1 MTAFIVT
8 GAFTY
13 IENIIS
19 KCYNA
24 SRGDRMKTQEKL
36 LAKEKKELS
45 RLNKIQLK
53 GSSGKYFFIL
63 IFLIAVVNILDE
75 VTSNLTVTVQSSF
88 VTEFF
93 VNNPFMGKYYSY
105 EDGLAFHSGIG
116 VVTYVFG
123 LFTPFYKALADKWGR
138 KPLFALSTLGMA
150 VGLLVI
156 HLSSSYIMF
165 LVGFAIISFFMGHDI
180 QIIYILEEAPH
191 KHRAKIYS
199 FLKGFGI
206 LGVILIPTLRDIL
219 MGDDATK
226 WREIFLVPALIGF
239 VAVLLVMLLAKDT
252 KVFISEK
259 IEYLSRPLEERV
271 REKELKK
278 QQKEAQRNQSGVF
291 NGVKYIFS
299 NKDTKMLIISHIIFD
314 SAMPAIALYFE
325 SSMHR
330 AGMSTADITKALFM
344 VPVIYATV
352 TLLSGFIADKLGRK
366 VTVTAFSATCVAGYI
381 LFVAGILMGWNPYL
395 VGALAG
401 LYQGSYWIGR
411 DYMNVMM
418 TEKVPTDIR
427 ASVVGAEGLLVIIG
441 LVVGYGAIIV
451 GMLAMPIWW
460 ACLAISVPAVTVAA
474 IMFALKVK
482 ETKGVILEDIE

>member
-1 MTAFIVT
+1 MKS
-8 GAFTY
+8 
-13 IENIIS
+13 EEKIIRS
-19 KCYNA
+19 E
-24 SRGDRMKTQEKL
+24 SRE
-36 LAKEKKELS
+36 LA
-45 RLNKIQLK
+45 RLRKMQTR
-53 GSSGKYFFIL
+53 SSGSRYFLVLL
-63 IFLIAVVNILDE
+63 ILIAVVNILDE

-116 VVTYVFG
+116 VFTYVLG

-150 VGLLVI
+150 AGLMVI

-180 QIIYILEEAPH
+180 QIIYILEEAPD

-199 FLKGFGI
+199 FLKSFGI

-219 MGDDATK
+219 MGNDATK

-239 VAVLLVMLLAKDT
+239 AAVVLVVIFAKDT
-252 KVFISEK
+252 KVFIKERT
-259 IEYLSRPLEERV
+259 EYLSRPYEERKA
-271 REKELKK
+271 EKALKK
-278 QQKEAQRNQSGVF
+278 QQKQAQRNQSGVF
-291 NGVKYIFS
+291 NGVKYIFA
-299 NKDTKMLIISHIIFD
+299 NKDTKILIISHIIFD
-314 SAMPAIALYFE
+314 AAMPAIALYFE
-325 SSMHR
+325 SSMHS
-330 AGMSTADITKALFM
+330 AGMSTSNITKALFM
-344 VPVIYATV
+344 VPVIYASITF
-352 TLLSGFIADKLGRK
+352 LSGFIADKAGRK
-366 VTVTAFSATCVAGYI
+366 ATVTLFSATCVAGYI
-381 LFVAGILMGWNPYL
+381 LFVAGILNGWNPYL
-395 VGALAG
+395 VGSLAG

-441 LVVGYGAIIV
+441 LVVGYASTII
-451 GMLAMPIWW
+451 GMTQMPIWW
-460 ACLAISVPAVTVAA
+460 ACLAVSIPSVTVAA

-482 ETKGVILEDIE
+482 ETKGANLDEIE

>member
-1 MTAFIVT
+1 
-8 GAFTY
+8 
-13 IENIIS
+13 
-19 KCYNA
+19 
-24 SRGDRMKTQEKL
+24 MKSTVATVRKEARQLTKL
-36 LAKEKKELS
+36 KKLQS
-45 RLNKIQLK
+45 K
-53 GSSGKYFFIL
+53 GSSGKYFLVL
-63 IFLIAVVNILDE
+63 IMLIAIVNILDE

-93 VNNPFMGKYYSY
+93 VNNPFMGKYYTY

-123 LFTPFYKALADKWGR
+123 LFTPFYKALADKLGR
-138 KPLFALSTLGMA
+138 KPLFVMSTLGMA

-156 HLSSSYIMF
+156 HLSTSYIMF
-165 LVGFAIISFFMGHDI
+165 LVGFAVISFFMGHDI
-180 QIIYILEEAPH
+180 QIIYILEEAPD

-199 FLKGFGI
+199 FLKSFGI

-219 MGDDATK
+219 MGDDATR
-226 WREIFLVPALIGF
+226 WREIFLVPALLGF
-239 VAVLLVMLLAKDT
+239 VAVGLVIVFAKDT
-252 KVFISEK
+252 KVFINERT
-259 IEYLSRPLEERV
+259 EYLSRPLEQRQA
-271 REKELKK
+271 EKALKK
-278 QQKEAQRNQSGVF
+278 QQKQAQRNQAGVF

-325 SSMHR
+325 SSMHQ
-330 AGMSTADITKALFM
+330 AGMSTSAITKALFM
-344 VPVIYATV
+344 VPVIYGSITF
-352 TLLSGFIADKLGRK
+352 LSGFIADKLGRK
-366 VTVTAFSATCVAGYI
+366 VTVTAFSVTCVGGYA
-381 LFVAGILMGWNPYL
+381 LFVAGILLGWNPYL
-395 VGALAG
+395 VGAFAG

-441 LVVGYGAIIV
+441 LVVGYGSIIL
-451 GMLAMPIWW
+451 GITLMPIWW
-460 ACLAISVPAVTVAA
+460 ACLAISIPAVSIAA

-482 ETKGVILEDIE
+482 ETKGVNLDTIE

>member
-1 MTAFIVT
+1 
-8 GAFTY
+8 
-13 IENIIS
+13 
-19 KCYNA
+19 
-24 SRGDRMKTQEKL
+24 MKTTEKIL
-36 LAKEKKELS
+36 KSEQREITRLGKVQKK
-45 RLNKIQLK
+45 
-53 GSSGKYFFIL
+53 SSGGKYFFVL
-63 IFLIAVVNILDE
+63 LLLIAIVNILDE

-116 VVTYVFG
+116 VFTYVLG

-138 KPLFALSTLGMA
+138 KPLFVMSTLGMA
-150 VGLLVI
+150 LGLLVI

-180 QIIYILEEAPH
+180 QIIYILEEAPD

-199 FLKGFGI
+199 FLKSFGI

-219 MGDDATK
+219 MGDDAAK
-226 WREIFLVPALIGF
+226 WREIFLVPALLGF
-239 VAVLLVMLLAKDT
+239 AAVALVLLFAKDT
-252 KVFISEK
+252 KVFINER
-259 IEYLSRPLEERV
+259 IEYLSRPYEERQA
-271 REKELKK
+271 EKELKK
-278 QQKEAQRNQSGVF
+278 QQKQAQRNQSGVF
-291 NGVKYIFS
+291 NGVKYIFA
-299 NKDTKMLIISHIIFD
+299 NKDTKMLIIAHIIFD

-325 SSMHR
+325 STMHQ
-330 AGMSTADITKALFM
+330 AGMSTSSITKALFM
-344 VPVIYATV
+344 VPVIYASITF
-352 TLLSGFIADKLGRK
+352 LSGFIADKLGRK
-366 VTVTAFSATCVAGYI
+366 ITVTGFSVTCVAGYC
-381 LFVAGILMGWNPYL
+381 LFVAGILLGWNPYL
-395 VGALAG
+395 IGSFAG

-441 LVVGYGAIIV
+441 LVVGYGSIIA
-451 GMLAMPIWW
+451 GITLLPIWW
-460 ACLAISVPAVTVAA
+460 ACLAISIPAVSIAA

-482 ETKGVILEDIE
+482 ETKGANLDAIE

>member
-1 MTAFIVT
+1 
-8 GAFTY
+8 
-13 IENIIS
+13 
-19 KCYNA
+19 
-24 SRGDRMKTQEKL
+24 MKTEEKIIG
-36 LAKEKKELS
+36 KEQREIERYRKMQK
-45 RLNKIQLK
+45 R
-53 GSSGKYFFIL
+53 SSGGKYFLVL
-63 IFLIAVVNILDE
+63 IMLIAIVNILDE

-93 VNNPFMGKYYSY
+93 VNNPFMGKYYTY

-116 VVTYVFG
+116 VFTYVLG

-138 KPLFALSTLGMA
+138 KPLFAMSTLGMA
-150 VGLLVI
+150 LGLLVI

-180 QIIYILEEAPH
+180 QIIYILEEAPD

-199 FLKGFGI
+199 FLKSFGI

-219 MGDDATK
+219 MGNDATK

-239 VAVLLVMLLAKDT
+239 VAVLLVILFAKDT
-252 KVFISEK
+252 KVYINER
-259 IEYLSRPLEERV
+259 IEYLSRPFEEREA
-271 REKELKK
+271 EKALKK
-278 QQKEAQRNQSGVF
+278 QLKEAQRNQSGVF

-330 AGMSTADITKALFM
+330 AGMSTSDITKALFM
-344 VPVIYATV
+344 VPVIYGSITF
-352 TLLSGFIADKLGRK
+352 LSGFIADKLGRK
-366 VTVTAFSATCVAGYI
+366 VTVTGFSVTCVLGYI
-381 LFVAGILMGWNPYL
+381 LFVAGILCGWNPYL
-395 VGALAG
+395 VGAFAG

-441 LVVGYGAIIV
+441 LAVGYIVTIV
-451 GMLAMPIWW
+451 GMTVTEIWW
-460 ACLAISVPAVTVAA
+460 ACLAVSIPAVSVAA

-482 ETKGVILEDIE
+482 ETKGVSLDEIE

>member
-1 MTAFIVT
+1 MK
-8 GAFTY
+8 
-13 IENIIS
+13 IS
-19 KCYNA
+19 AAIAEKETKQLSKLKKMQNRGSG
-24 SRGDRMKTQEKL
+24 SR
-36 LAKEKKELS
+36 
-45 RLNKIQLK
+45 
-53 GSSGKYFFIL
+53 YFFVL
-63 IFLIAVVNILDE
+63 LMLIAVVNILDE

-93 VNNPFMGKYYSY
+93 VNNPFMGKYYTY

-116 VVTYVFG
+116 VFTYVLG
-123 LFTPFYKALADKWGR
+123 IFTPFYKALADKWGR

-180 QIIYILEEAPH
+180 QIIYILEEAPD

-199 FLKGFGI
+199 FLKSFGI

-219 MGDDATK
+219 MGNDATK
-226 WREIFLVPALIGF
+226 WRDIFLVPALIGF
-239 VAVLLVMLLAKDT
+239 VAVLLVVLFAKDT
-252 KVFISEK
+252 KVFIDER
-259 IEYLSRPLEERV
+259 IAYLSRPLEERQK
-271 REKELKK
+271 EKELKK

-299 NKDTKMLIISHIIFD
+299 NKDTKMLIIAHIIFD
-314 SAMPAIALYFE
+314 AAMPAIALYFE

-330 AGMSTADITKALFM
+330 AGMSTASITKALFM
-344 VPVIYATV
+344 VPVVYATI
-352 TLLSGFIADKLGRK
+352 TFLSGFIADKLGRK
-366 VTVTAFSATCVAGYI
+366 VTVTAFSVTCVAGYI
-381 LFVAGILMGWNPYL
+381 FFVVGILKGWNPYL
-395 VGALAG
+395 VGSLAG

-441 LVVGYGAIIV
+441 LAVGYLTTII
-451 GMLAMPIWW
+451 GMTVMPIWW
-460 ACLAISVPAVTVAA
+460 ACLAISIPAVSIAA
-474 IMFALKVK
+474 IMFALRVK
-482 ETKGVILEDIE
+482 ETKGASLDDVG

>member
-1 MTAFIVT
+1 MQAVFYVVKCSVLTYNDFIMV
-8 GAFTY
+8 FD
-13 IENIIS
+13 EVMH
-19 KCYNA
+19 
-24 SRGDRMKTQEKL
+24 MKTAEKILQSEKRELERFRKMQTKNSGSRYFLVL
-36 LAKEKKELS
+36 LV
-45 RLNKIQLK
+45 
-53 GSSGKYFFIL
+53 
-63 IFLIAVVNILDE
+63 LIAIVNILDE

-138 KPLFALSTLGMA
+138 KPLFAISTLGMA
-150 VGLLVI
+150 TGLLVI
-156 HLSSSYIMF
+156 HFSSSYIMF

-180 QIIYILEEAPH
+180 QIIYILEEAPD

-199 FLKGFGI
+199 FLKSFGI
-206 LGVILIPTLRDIL
+206 LGVILIPALRDML
-219 MGDDATK
+219 MGNDATK
-226 WREIFLVPALIGF
+226 WREIFLAPALIGF
-239 VAVLLVMLLAKDT
+239 AAVVLVVLFARDT
-252 KVFISEK
+252 KVFINEK
-259 IEYLSRPLEERV
+259 IEYLSRPYEERLA
-271 REKELKK
+271 EKALKK

-314 SAMPAIALYFE
+314 TAMPAIALYFE

-330 AGMSTADITKALFM
+330 AGMSTSDITKALFM
-344 VPVIYATV
+344 VPVIYATI
-352 TLLSGFIADKLGRK
+352 TFLSGFIADKAGRK
-366 VTVTAFSATCVAGYI
+366 TTVNLFSVLCVAGYI
-381 LFVAGILMGWNPYL
+381 LFVAGILNGWNPYL
-395 VGALAG
+395 VGSFAG

-441 LVVGYGAIIV
+441 LVVGYAAAIV
-451 GMLAMPIWW
+451 GMLVLPIWW
-460 ACLAISVPAVTVAA
+460 ACLAVAVPTVAVA
-474 IMFALKVK
+474 AVLFALNVK
-482 ETKGVILEDIE
+482 ETKGANLDAI

>member
-1 MTAFIVT
+1 MTDKNTKILQKENKEIV
-8 GAFTY
+8 
-13 IENIIS
+13 
-19 KCYNA
+19 
-24 SRGDRMKTQEKL
+24 
-36 LAKEKKELS
+36 
-45 RLNKIQLK
+45 RLNKMK
-53 GSSGKYFFIL
+53 NRNMGSKYFFVL
-63 IFLIAVVNILDE
+63 LLLIAIVNILDE

-116 VVTYVFG
+116 VFTYVLG
-123 LFTPFYKALADKWGR
+123 IFTPFYKALADKWGR
-138 KPLFALSTLGMA
+138 KPLFVISTLGMA
-150 VGLLVI
+150 FGLLVI

-180 QIIYILEEAPH
+180 QIIYILEEAPN

-199 FLKGFGI
+199 FLKSFGI

-226 WREIFLVPALIGF
+226 WREIFLVPAIIGF
-239 VAVLLVMLLAKDT
+239 AAVALVIAFARDT
-252 KVFISEK
+252 KVFISER
-259 IEYLSRPLEERV
+259 IEYLSRPLEQRQA
-271 REKELKK
+271 EKAIKK

-299 NKDTKMLIISHIIFD
+299 NKDTKMLIIAHIIFD
-314 SAMPAIALYFE
+314 AAMPAIALYFE

-330 AGMSTADITKALFM
+330 AGMSTSNITKALFM
-344 VPVIYATV
+344 VPVIYATI
-352 TLLSGFIADKLGRK
+352 TFLSGFVADKLGRK
-366 VTVTAFSATCVAGYI
+366 VTVTFFSTTCVVGYV
-381 LFVAGILMGWNPYL
+381 LFVVGILNSWNPYL
-395 VGALAG
+395 VGSLAG

-441 LVVGYGAIIV
+441 LAVGYLTTII
-451 GMLAMPIWW
+451 GMTAMPIWW
-460 ACLAISVPAVTVAA
+460 ACLVVSIPTVSLAA
-474 IMFALKVK
+474 IIFTLKVK
-482 ETKGVILEDIE
+482 ETKGANLDEIE